1 MVFSSLL
8 FLCIFLPTVLLLYNL
23 SKNLTYKNIVLI
35 IASLFFY
42 AWGEPVWVLM
52 LLFSAMLDY
61 TCGRVIDKF
70 RGKWQAK
77 AALLSSL
84 IINLGIL
91 FVFKYSGFIVG
102 NINALLGVNIPFS
115 GFSLPLG
122 ISFYTFQTISYTMDV
137 YRGDTN
143 VQKSPLKY
151 LTYLSMFPQL
161 VAGPIVRYADIDK
174 QINDRRVTAKDFE
187 YGVYRFAQGMFK
199 KVILANSAGAVA
211 TAMLDGNLANASV
224 LGAWIGIIM
233 YTFQIYFDFS
243 GYSDMAIGMGRFFG
257 FKFLENFNYPY
268 ISTSVTEFWR
278 RWHMSLSS
286 FFRDYV
292 YIPLGGNRR
301 LQIRNIMVVWMLTG
315 FWHGASWNFILWG
328 LYYGILLII
337 EKKLFGGKLL
347 KLPKPIGFVYSSII
361 IVFGWTLFYFTD
373 MSRIGL
379 FLKAAFG
386 GNGVLYD
393 LNSLTTFLSNVF
405 LLVLLAISSTPY
417 PKNLYVRVTD
427 KHPWV
432 GAVCSPLL
440 VAVVIVTA
448 FSVLVGSTY
457 NPFLYFRF

>member
-8 FLCIFLPTVLLLYNL
+8 FLCIFLPTVLLAYNL

-35 IASLFFY
+35 VSSLIFY
-42 AWGEPVWVLM
+42 SWGEPVWVLM
-52 LLFSAMLDY
+52 LVFSAMVDY
-61 TCGRVIDKF
+61 ACARVIDKF
-70 RGKWQAK
+70 RGRWQAK

-91 FVFKYSGFIVG
+91 FVFKYSGFIVD
-102 NINALLGVNIPFS
+102 NINMITGLNIPFN

-122 ISFYTFQTISYTMDV
+122 ISFYTFQTISYTIDV

-174 QINDRRVTAKDFE
+174 QINNRTVTTKDFE

-211 TAMLDGNLANASV
+211 TSLIGGDLTSASALSAW
-224 LGAWIGIIM
+224 LGMIM

-292 YIPLGGNRR
+292 YIPLGGNRKF
-301 LQIRNIMVVWMLTG
+301 QIRNILVVWMLTG

-337 EKKLFGGKLL
+337 EKKLFGGKLM
-347 KLPKPIGFVYSSII
+347 KLPKPIGLIYSSVII
-361 IVFGWTLFYFTD
+361 FFGWTLFYFTD
-373 MSRIGL
+373 MGNIWL

-386 GNGVLYD
+386 ANGTLVD
-393 LNSLTTFLSNVF
+393 LTALSTLASNIF
-405 LLVLLAISSTPY
+405 LLVLLFVSSTPY
-417 PKNLYVRVTD
+417 PKNMYIRITE
-427 KHPWV
+427 KYPTI
-432 GAVCSPLL
+432 GTVCSPLL
-440 VAVVIVTA
+440 VAVVLVISFTL
-448 FSVLVGSTY
+448 LVGSTY

>member
-8 FLCIFLPTVLLLYNL
+8 FLCIFLPTVLLFYNL
-23 SKNLTYKNIVLI
+23 SKNLTYKNIVLVI
-35 IASLFFY
+35 SSLFFY

-102 NINALLGVNIPFS
+102 NINALLGINIPFS
-115 GFSLPLG
+115 GFNLPLG

-174 QINDRRVTAKDFE
+174 QVNQRTVTAKDFE
-187 YGVYRFAQGMFK
+187 YGIYRFAQGMFK

-224 LGAWIGIIM
+224 LGAWLGIIM

-301 LQIRNIMVVWMLTG
+301 MQIRNIMVVWMLTG

-347 KLPKPIGFVYSSII
+347 KLPKPIGFIYSSII

-386 GNGVLYD
+386 GNGMWYD
-393 LNSLTTFLSNVF
+393 LNSLTTLLSNVY

-427 KHPWV
+427 KHPWI
-432 GAVCSPLL
+432 ATVCSPLL
-440 VAVVIVTA
+440 VGVVLVTA
-448 FSVLVGSTY
+448 FAVLVGSTY

>member
-8 FLCIFLPTVLLLYNL
+8 FLCIFLPTVLLAYNL

-35 IASLFFY
+35 ISSLIFY
-42 AWGEPVWVLM
+42 SWGEPVWVLM
-52 LLFSAMLDY
+52 LVFSAMLDY
-61 TCGRVIDKF
+61 TCARVIDKF
-70 RGKWQAK
+70 RGHWQAK
-77 AALLSSL
+77 AALISSL
-84 IINLGIL
+84 VINLGIL
-91 FVFKYSGFIVG
+91 FVFKYSGFIVD
-102 NINALLGVNIPFS
+102 NINMITGLNIPFN

-122 ISFYTFQTISYTMDV
+122 ISFYTFQTISYTIDV

-161 VAGPIVRYADIDK
+161 VAGPIVRYADIDR
-174 QINDRRVTAKDFE
+174 QINNRTVTAQDFE

-211 TAMLDGNLANASV
+211 TALIGGDLTSASV
-224 LGAWIGIIM
+224 LGAWLGMIM

-278 RWHMSLSS
+278 RWHMSLSN

-292 YIPLGGNRR
+292 YIPLGGNRKF
-301 LQIRNIMVVWMLTG
+301 QIRNILVVWMLTG

-328 LYYGILLII
+328 LYYGILLIV
-337 EKKLFGGKLL
+337 EKKLFGGKLM
-347 KLPKPIGFVYSSII
+347 KLPKPLGLIYSSII
-361 IVFGWTLFYFTD
+361 IFFGWTLFYFTD
-373 MSRIGL
+373 IGSIWL

-386 GNGVLYD
+386 TNGTLVD
-393 LNSLTTFLSNVF
+393 LTALSTLTSNVF
-405 LLVLLAISSTPY
+405 LLVLLFVSSTPY
-417 PKNLYVRVTD
+417 PKNLYLKITE
-427 KHPWV
+427 KHPAA
-432 GAVCSPLL
+432 GMVCSPLL
-440 VAVVIVTA
+440 VAVVLIISFTL
-448 FSVLVGSTY
+448 LVGSTY

>member
-8 FLCIFLPTVLLLYNL
+8 FLCIFLPAVLLFYNL
-23 SKNLTYKNIVLI
+23 SKNLTYKNVVLI
-35 IASLFFY
+35 ISSLIFY

-70 RGKWQAK
+70 RGHWQAK

-91 FVFKYSGFIVG
+91 FTFKYSGFIVD
-102 NINALLGVNIPFS
+102 NINAIFRTNIPFN
-115 GFSLPLG
+115 GFNLPLG
-122 ISFYTFQTISYTMDV
+122 ISFYTFQTISYTIDV
-137 YRGDTN
+137 YRNDTN

-174 QINDRRVTAKDFE
+174 QINDRTVTAEDFE

-211 TAMLDGNLANASV
+211 TSLLGGDLASASALSAW
-224 LGAWIGIIM
+224 LGMIM

-301 LQIRNIMVVWMLTG
+301 LQIRNILVVWMLTG

-328 LYYGILLII
+328 LYYGVLLII
-337 EKKLFGGKLL
+337 EKKMFGGKLL
-347 KLPKPIGFVYSSII
+347 KLPKPIGLIYSSII
-361 IVFGWTLFYFTD
+361 IFFGWTLFYFTD
-373 MSRIGL
+373 MSQIWM

-386 GNGVLYD
+386 ANGTLVD
-393 LNSLTTFLSNVF
+393 LTALSTLASNII
-405 LLVLLAISSTPY
+405 LLVLLFVSSTPY
-417 PKNLYVRVTD
+417 PKNLYLRLTD
-427 KHPWV
+427 KHPSIAMV
-432 GAVCSPLL
+432 VSPLL
-440 VAVVIVTA
+440 VAVVLVVSFTL
-448 FSVLVGSTY
+448 LVGSTY

>member
-8 FLCIFLPTVLLLYNL
+8 FLCIFLPTVLLAYNL
-23 SKNLTYKNIVLI
+23 SKNLTYKNIVLVI
-35 IASLFFY
+35 SSLIFY
-42 AWGEPVWVLM
+42 SWGEPVWVLM
-52 LLFSAMLDY
+52 LVFSAMVDY
-61 TCGRVIDKF
+61 TCARVIDKF
-70 RGKWQAK
+70 RGDWRAK
-77 AALLSSL
+77 TALLSSL

-91 FVFKYSGFIVG
+91 FVFKYSGFIVD
-102 NINALLGVNIPFS
+102 NINMITGLDIPFN

-122 ISFYTFQTISYTMDV
+122 ISFYTFQTISYTIDV

-174 QINDRRVTAKDFE
+174 QINNRTVTAQDFE

-199 KVILANSAGAVA
+199 KVILANSAGSVA
-211 TAMLDGNLANASV
+211 TSLIGGDLTSASV
-224 LGAWIGIIM
+224 LGAWLGMIM

-292 YIPLGGNRR
+292 YIPLGGNRK
-301 LQIRNIMVVWMLTG
+301 LQIRNILVVWMLTG

-328 LYYGILLII
+328 LYYGILLIV
-337 EKKLFGGKLL
+337 EKKLFGGKLM
-347 KLPKPIGFVYSSII
+347 KLPKPVGLIYSSII
-361 IVFGWTLFYFTD
+361 IFFGWTLFYFTD
-373 MSRIGL
+373 MSSIWL

-386 GNGVLYD
+386 ANGALVD
-393 LNSLTTFLSNVF
+393 LTALSTLASNVF
-405 LLVLLAISSTPY
+405 LLVLLFVSSTPY
-417 PKNLYVRVTD
+417 PKNLYLKITE
-427 KHPWV
+427 KHPAV
-432 GAVCSPLL
+432 GVVCSPLL
-440 VAVVIVTA
+440 VAVVLIISFTL
-448 FSVLVGSTY
+448 LVGSTY